1 MGTNRLNWIAVVF
14 LTVFLT
20 GCYRSSPDLRVDPSH
35 ETPTAGG
42 PEVLKQIGPNAKIVT
57 GEPAT
62 TASDDP
68 TAEDA
73 KTAEDRTGAVAV
85 KMEY

>member
-1 MGTNRLNWIAVVF
+1 MATNRLRWAMTIF

-20 GCYRSSPDLRVDPSH
+20 GCYRSSPELRVNPSH
-35 ETPTAGG
+35 ETPAAGG
-42 PEVLKQIGPNAKIVT
+42 PEVIKEIGPNAKIVT

-62 TASDDP
+62 TASEDP
-68 TAEDA
+68 TEEDA